1 MNPARPRLR
10 LPPSGVIRGCWQ
22 LSHGHGHGW
31 SRERARAA
39 LDAAARAP
47 GPLVLDCADI
57 YTGVERLIGD
67 WLAGRQDIADDVVVY
82 TKFVPDLGALSSID
96 RDYVRRVV
104 LRSRDRLGVNA
115 LELVQFAWWDLSQP
129 KWVPTAE
136 WLAELREE
144 GVIRNLGVTNFDP
157 ASLGALLDAG
167 IPVESSQVQ
176 LSLLDRRPLKGLT
189 DLCRERGVTLLGYGA
204 LAGGLLSDAGGAPL
218 DSRSLTK
225 YRLIVEDVGGREVLD
240 RARAALAELAAR
252 HGATMADAAVAYV
265 LSQPGAGAV
274 IVGLSRR
281 GLMVDGRRVRLTPSD
296 VERLEAA
303 VPDTVRGEVFEVER
317 DRGGPHGRIMRYNL
331 SRADRGARREKHAL
345 PPISIPAHP
354 RIPAA

>member
-1 MNPARPRLR
+1 M
-10 LPPSGVIRGCWQ
+10 IRGCWQ
-22 LSHGHGHGW
+22 LSHGHSQGW
-31 SRERARAA
+31 NRQRALAA
-39 LDAAARAP
+39 LDTAAEAAR
-47 GPLVLDCADI
+47 PLVLDCADI

-67 WLAGRQDIADDVVVY
+67 WLAGRPDMADDVVVH
-82 TKFVPDLGALSSID
+82 TKFVPDFDVLSNID

-129 KWVPTAE
+129 KWVQTAE

-144 GVIRNLGVTNFDP
+144 GIIRNLGVTNFDP
-157 ASLGALLDAG
+157 ASLSALLDAG
-167 IPVESSQVQ
+167 IPVVSSQVQ

-189 DLCRERGVTLLGYGA
+189 DLCRERGVALLGYGA
-204 LAGGLLSDAGGAPL
+204 LAGGLLSDAGGTPL

-225 YRLIVEDVGGREVLD
+225 YRLIVEEAGGREVLG
-240 RARAALAELAAR
+240 RARAALKELAAR

-265 LSQPGAGAV
+265 LSQPGAAAV

-281 GLMVDGRRVRLTPSD
+281 GLAVDGRRVRLTPSD
-296 VERLEAA
+296 VERLEAT
-303 VPDTVRGEVFEVER
+303 VPDTVRGDVFEVER

-331 SRADRGARREKHAL
+331 NRGDVAGGTA
-345 PPISIPAHP
+345 
-354 RIPAA
+354 

>member
-1 MNPARPRLR
+1 MNPARPPLR

-22 LSHGHGHGW
+22 LSHGHGPGW
-31 SRERARAA
+31 SRERALAA
-39 LDAAARAP
+39 LDAAAQAS

-67 WLAGRQDIADDVVVY
+67 WLAGRPDIAEDVVVY
-82 TKFVPDLGALSSID
+82 TKFVPDLDALPTID

-129 KWVPTAE
+129 RWVQTAE

-144 GVIRNLGVTNFDP
+144 GIIRNLGVTNFDP

-167 IPVESSQVQ
+167 IPVRSSQVQ

-225 YRLIVEDVGGREVLD
+225 YRLIVEEAGDREVLD
-240 RARAALAELAAR
+240 RARAALADLAAR

-296 VERLEAA
+296 VERLEAT

-331 SRADRGARREKHAL
+331 SRADRAALRGKHA
-345 PPISIPAHP
+345 
-354 RIPAA
+354 